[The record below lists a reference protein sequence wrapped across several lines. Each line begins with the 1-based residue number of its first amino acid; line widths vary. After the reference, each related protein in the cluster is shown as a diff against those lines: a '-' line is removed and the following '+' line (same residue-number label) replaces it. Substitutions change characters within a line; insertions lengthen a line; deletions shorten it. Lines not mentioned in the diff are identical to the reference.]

1 MRPVECAG
9 MRLWTPIGIVV
20 FAGAAQ
26 ITGAPVIAFYVLLLA
41 VPVLAACALSLLGD
55 LLDARAAG
63 PVEPATAL
71 EPFLAGLALLL
82 VVWGTAAGSIVFPL
96 WGCLAVYAVQV
107 AVRLGVELRSPAPR
121 ARLEG

>member
-1 MRPVECAG
+1 
-9 MRLWTPIGIVV
+9 MRLWAPIGIVL
-20 FAGAAQ
+20 FAGLAQ
-26 ITGAPVIAFYVLLLA
+26 ATGAPVIAFYVLLLA

-71 EPFLAGLALLL
+71 EPFLAGIALLI
-82 VVWGTAAGSIVFPL
+82 VVWGTAANSIVMTL
-96 WGCLAVYAVQV
+96 CGCFAVYAVQV
-107 AVRLGVELRSPAPR
+107 ALRLGVELRSPAPR